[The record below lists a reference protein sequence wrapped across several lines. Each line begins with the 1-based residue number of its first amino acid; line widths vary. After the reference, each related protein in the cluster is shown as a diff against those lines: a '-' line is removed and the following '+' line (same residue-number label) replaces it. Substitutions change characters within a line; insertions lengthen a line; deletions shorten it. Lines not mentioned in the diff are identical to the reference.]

1 MSQDEKPE
9 TSDIID
15 PDAEV
20 KSRRDFLIGLGKWSK
35 VIVGSALLGGCYTYG
50 GGGWI
55 NGRGYNSGW
64 INRRGGGWV
73 NGRGGWVNRRHGHGG
88 GGWVNR
94 RGGGG
99 RSWANRR

>member
-9 TSDIID
+9 KNDCSD
-15 PDAEV
+15 PDAKL

-50 GGGWI
+50 GT
-55 NGRGYNSGW
+55 GW

-73 NGRGGWVNRRHGHGG
+73 NGRGYGGGGWVNGRGYRGG

-94 RGGGG
+94 RGGG